1 MSRFG
6 LNDSKYSTISRYVI
20 ATGIALVL
28 VAYVGVHL
36 AEIAQGIGAGC
47 AWVLAI
53 LNPLIAGGLV
63 ACLLWP
69 LVTRFDRLF
78 AKVRPLSGADRA
90 RHALAVVAVVLLTA
104 GIVAAVVSVLLA
116 FVTDSIRA
124 VSPGNLSELVDY
136 VGDSMS
142 AAYDGVVRLA
152 TSLGGSRADVDE
164 VVGSVVGVFTSGGGS
179 IGKTVSS
186 GVDAVKTFASD
197 TVFATIFCVYF
208 LIDGS
213 NLAAYWDRTLRA
225 LMGGKAYGHL
235 HTFAM
240 DARRA
245 FAGYMRGQV
254 IDALLMGVAVSIAL
268 EVLGVPYALLIGI
281 ATGLG
286 NLIPYVGPI
295 VAYAATALACLVA
308 GDLGRLVVAAIVLAV
323 IQFVDGQIVNPKI
336 LADSVEVH
344 PIVVIVALIVG
355 GKIGGLVGMF
365 VAVPCAAMVK
375 IYFERYVAWR
385 AARRAGDGTA
395 AATEE
400 PAAEE

>member
-6 LNDSKYSTISRYVI
+6 LDDSKYSTISRYVI
-20 ATGIALVL
+20 ATGIVL
-28 VAYVGVHL
+28 AIVANVGVHL
-36 AEIAQGIGAGC
+36 PEIAQGVGVAG

-53 LNPLIAGGLV
+53 LNPLVAGGLV

-69 LVTRFDRLF
+69 LVTRFDRLL
-78 AKVRPLSGADRA
+78 ARVGPLSGADGA
-90 RHALAVVAVVLLTA
+90 RHALAVVAVVLLAA
-104 GIVAAVVSVLLA
+104 GTVAAVVAVLLA
-116 FVTDSIRA
+116 FVTNSIRTI
-124 VSPGNLSELVDY
+124 SPGNLNELVDY

-152 TSLGGSRADVDE
+152 TSAGASKADVDE
-164 VVGSVVGVFTSGGGS
+164 VIGAVEGVFTSGGSLGQ
-179 IGKTVSS
+179 TVSS
-186 GVDAVKTFASD
+186 SVDAVRTFASD

-225 LMGGKAYGHL
+225 LMGERPYGHL
-235 HTFAM
+235 RTFAL
-240 DARRA
+240 DARHA

-254 IDALLMGVAVSIAL
+254 IDALLMGLAVSVTL

-295 VAYAATALACLVA
+295 VAYASTLLACLVT
-308 GDLGRLVVAAIVLAV
+308 GDLGKFVWAAIALAV

-355 GKIGGLVGMF
+355 GKVGGLAGMF

-385 AARRAGDGTA
+385 AARREA
-395 AATEE
+395 AVTEGSD
-400 PAAEE
+400 AEE